1 MTTSAPKRK
10 SRIRQRNEKA
20 ILSAAEKIFAKR
32 GFGAATTAEIAQS
45 AGIPKANLHYY
56 FPTKEDLYTCV
67 LEDILDTWLT
77 AAEDF
82 DEQQDPKT
90 ALGNYI
96 RTKVDLSRTRPEA
109 SKIFAKEVISGAPF
123 LKDHL
128 RNDINPWLAEKRRV
142 FKSWVAQDKVAD
154 VHVRHLFF
162 LIWSMTQTYADFS
175 TQVEIVL
182 DQPKLQKQDFEKA
195 TEMITDMVFSLCK
208 LH

>member
-1 MTTSAPKRK
+1 MNTSSPKRK

-56 FPTKEDLYTCV
+56 FHTKEDLYLCV

-96 RTKVDLSRTRPEA
+96 RTKVELSRTRPEA
-109 SKIFAKEVISGAPF
+109 SKIFAKEIISGAPF
-123 LKDHL
+123 LRDHL
-128 RNDINPWLAEKRRV
+128 RTDINPWLTEKRRV
-142 FKSWVAQDKVAD
+142 FKSWVAQGKVAD

-182 DQPKLQKQDFEKA
+182 EKPKLQKEDFEKA